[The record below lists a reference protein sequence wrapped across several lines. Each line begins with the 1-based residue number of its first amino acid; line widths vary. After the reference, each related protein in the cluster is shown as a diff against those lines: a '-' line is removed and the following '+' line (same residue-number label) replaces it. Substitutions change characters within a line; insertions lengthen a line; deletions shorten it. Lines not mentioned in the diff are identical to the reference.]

1 MTAAASFP
9 PHFPAHPRIVILGS
23 LPGAASLAARQYYAH
38 PRNQFWR
45 LLGAVLGEELARLPY
60 AERLHTV
67 AAHGIG
73 LWDVVQKASRKGS
86 LDGAIRDAVPNDL
99 ALLAAHDASLKAIA
113 FNGAKAH
120 SIGRNRLA
128 GVQACI
134 LRLPSSS
141 PAHAAMPFEAKRD
154 AWLQLR
160 AFL

>member
-1 MTAAASFP
+1 MTIAASFP
-9 PHFPAHPRIVILGS
+9 PHFPARPRIIILGS

-45 LLGAVLGEELARLPY
+45 LLGAVLGEELASLPY
-60 AERLHTV
+60 PDRLAAV

-73 LWDVVQKASRKGS
+73 LWDVVQTASRQGS

-99 ALLAAHDASLKAIA
+99 AALAAYPSLKAIA
-113 FNGAKAH
+113 FNGARAH

-128 GVQACI
+128 GVRACI

-141 PAHAAMPFEAKRD
+141 PAHAAMSFEAKRD